1 MVVYVN
7 IPLLLTLVLVV
18 EHSHALSGG
27 IESFM
32 LQKWRVFKAI
42 LPHFL

>member
-7 IPLLLTLVLVV
+7 IPLLFTLVLVV

-27 IESFM
+27 IEFVYVAEMESF
-32 LQKWRVFKAI
+32 
-42 LPHFL
+42 